1 MTPCAC
7 LTQVHDHVICKLL
20 CCRLNEL
27 DLLCPASC
35 IPHCK
40 SVTPLTLAKLF
51 VHYEHAGPLCAFQV
65 QPLVLIPG

>member
-1 MTPCAC
+1 MQLHNP
-7 LTQVHDHVICKLL
+7 LICK
-20 CCRLNEL
+20 LNEL

-51 VHYEHAGPLCAFQV
+51 EHNEDAGPLLPLGTQH
-65 QPLVLIPG
+65 LVLIPG